1 MAFADHLWTH
11 TYTNMVKV
19 PSDQFQPI
27 QTIVPSVRTYKS
39 TYISEKK
46 TTSEKE
52 KQGTVQLC
60 HYFLLKCIDFDILCL
75 LPGICNNCTL
85 KVKIYKQID

>member
-1 MAFADHLWTH
+1 MEKVLPKAERLAMAFADHLWTH

-46 TTSEKE
+46 N
-52 KQGTVQLC
+52 
-60 HYFLLKCIDFDILCL
+60 DF
-75 LPGICNNCTL
+75 
-85 KVKIYKQID
+85 